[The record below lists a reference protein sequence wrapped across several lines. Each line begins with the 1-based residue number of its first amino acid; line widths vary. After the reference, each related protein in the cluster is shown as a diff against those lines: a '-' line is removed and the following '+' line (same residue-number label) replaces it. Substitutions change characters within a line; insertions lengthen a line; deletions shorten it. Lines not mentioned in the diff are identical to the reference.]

1 VHRVMGP
8 FLKRQ
13 VNFVFCLRPTT
24 CADNQCAGAPPASL
38 QMDGT
43 GEDDPRQL
51 AAENEQT
58 QAVLNLLNHGFP
70 GTGGLQFPSGGG
82 GGGSRLYTT
91 GSSGPRPPRN
101 TMPSMGSGST
111 IRIDMRSGPNG
122 RNWTFQ
128 REGGGSGGGQPA
140 VFPPGF
146 PSLPE
151 SVLCSIL
158 RIVTLTFL

>member
-1 VHRVMGP
+1 MGR

-13 VNFVFCLRPTT
+13 VNSVFCLTPTT
-24 CADNQCAGAPPASL
+24 CANNQCAVAPLASL

-70 GTGGLQFPSGGG
+70 SGTGGLQLPLGG

-91 GSSGPRPPRN
+91 GSSGQRPPRN
-101 TMPSMGSGST
+101 AMPSMGSRDT
-111 IRIDMRSGPNG
+111 IRIDMRMGSNG

-128 REGGGSGGGQPA
+128 REGGGSGAGQSS

-158 RIVTLTFL
+158 CAITLTLL

>member
-1 VHRVMGP
+1 
-8 FLKRQ
+8 
-13 VNFVFCLRPTT
+13 
-24 CADNQCAGAPPASL
+24 
-38 QMDGT
+38 MDGT

-70 GTGGLQFPSGGG
+70 GGAGGLQFPLGGG

-91 GSSGPRPPRN
+91 GSSGQRPPRN
-101 TMPSMGSGST
+101 TMPSLGSGGT

-128 REGGGSGGGQPA
+128 REGGGSGGGQPP

-151 SVLCSIL
+151 SVLFSIL
-158 RIVTLTFL
+158 RIVALTLL